1 MKHFVRV
8 SCKQLQKL
16 QIHTSLSS
24 SWSHVVTPL
33 VMFKNSFLLFKCY
46 SLNTVVQQRP
56 HHVSSDHSKRLKTM
70 KNNQTVRPVK
80 WLYMWSLMRRWLFT
94 RGSDYRDLTGEILV
108 FWKFGR
114 LWEVVAYKR

>member
-1 MKHFVRV
+1 
-8 SCKQLQKL
+8 
-16 QIHTSLSS
+16 
-24 SWSHVVTPL
+24 
-33 VMFKNSFLLFKCY
+33 MFKNSFLLFKCY
-46 SLNTVVQQRP
+46 SLNSVVQQRP

-70 KNNQTVRPVK
+70 ENNQTVRPVK
-80 WLYMWSLMRRWLFT
+80 WLYMCSLMRRWLFT